1 MKNDLLAHA
10 SCDICYNMNA
20 DWSLPKRHIYTVSE
34 LTQNIKEF
42 LEDAFPFVWVAGEVS
57 NLRQPGSGHL
67 YFTLKDPKA
76 QISAVVFRG
85 QTRSLKFDLGDGMS
99 VIAMGRVNVYVSRGT
114 YQIIVEYLEPGGLGA
129 LQLAFE
135 QLKDKLSKEGL
146 FDDTNKQP
154 IPSLPRTIAVITSP
168 SGAVIQDF
176 LNVTQRRFPNLAIE
190 ILPVKV
196 QGEGSIE
203 EIVHALELANNRA
216 SADLVVLARGG
227 GSLEDLQAFNSEA
240 VARAIYSSNIP
251 VVSAIGHETDYTISD
266 FTADLRAPT
275 PSAAAELV
283 VPEKQRL
290 LADINRM
297 RSSLMFSIK
306 HRVRLLS
313 DQTRHLSKRLVHPK
327 RRIIDYRLQ
336 IDDLVVRADR
346 AYTVLLQKKRD
357 RVRMLE
363 DFLARRGPSISI
375 KLLNNVVEKLDQ
387 KLRIRTT
394 NLIKE
399 KRGALQ
405 VAKARLETLNPLA
418 VLDRGYSITRRL
430 ADFSI
435 IKDVAQIGVGE
446 SVAVKVAKGEMV
458 CRVERK

>member
-1 MKNDLLAHA
+1 
-10 SCDICYNMNA
+10 
-20 DWSLPKRHIYTVSE
+20 
-34 LTQNIKEF
+34 
-42 LEDAFPFVWVAGEVS
+42 
-57 NLRQPGSGHL
+57 
-67 YFTLKDPKA
+67 
-76 QISAVVFRG
+76 
-85 QTRSLKFDLGDGMS
+85 
-99 VIAMGRVNVYVSRGT
+99 
-114 YQIIVEYLEPGGLGA
+114 
-129 LQLAFE
+129 
-135 QLKDKLSKEGL
+135 
-146 FDDTNKQP
+146 
-154 IPSLPRTIAVITSP
+154 
-168 SGAVIQDF
+168 
-176 LNVTQRRFPNLAIE
+176 
-190 ILPVKV
+190 
-196 QGEGSIE
+196 
-203 EIVHALELANNRA
+203 
-216 SADLVVLARGG
+216 
-227 GSLEDLQAFNSEA
+227 
-240 VARAIYSSNIP
+240 

-394 NLIKE
+394 NLINE